1 MFESLEINIYALSN
15 VTEKNPNLLFN
26 NDRMHTEQ
34 VTEFNFRGLI
44 IDLLLAWG
52 IKSHKIEQLQKKLS
66 DCSILN
72 L

>member
-15 VTEKNPNLLFN
+15 VTEKDPNLLFN

-44 IDLLLAWG
+44 IDLLLA
-52 IKSHKIEQLQKKLS
+52 
-66 DCSILN
+66 
-72 L
+72 